1 MNFSTNSGKDNNQ
14 NITDMN
20 NTSKKLLTHAFIL
33 DILCLVLCL
42 ALLFLGT
49 KNIIS
54 YWMLAIGAII
64 ALVALVTSIALFIKA
79 RKIDRDESRRIEQ
92 EILDNAAKEDAVEA
106 TTAQDD
112 LENKQDDYKNDDAE
126 E

>member
-1 MNFSTNSGKDNNQ
+1 
-14 NITDMN
+14 
-20 NTSKKLLTHAFIL
+20 
-33 DILCLVLCL
+33 
-42 ALLFLGT
+42 
-49 KNIIS
+49 
-54 YWMLAIGAII
+54 MLAIGAII

-106 TTAQDD
+106 ATAQDD
-112 LENKQDDYKNDDAE
+112 LENQQDDYKNDDAE